1 MELIEKHDLRKIH
14 YLNSLT
20 FKQYKDYCSF
30 GKNDEERKIKFNLLK
45 EFCKTNIKTRGETK
59 RIYSYSLQ
67 TPLET
72 GGRLYCGNS
81 IQGLKKVFRGVLMS
95 HTTDIDMKNAHPV
108 LLSYICKK
116 HNIRCPELDHYISHR
131 DEILSEFQNKEVGKT
146 AFLKAVND
154 DKHNTRITNTFFK
167 KFDKEMKEIQHK
179 IVNFDCYNDI
189 KSSVPDNKKCNWN
202 GSAINRILCMYENK
216 VLQSAISS
224 LNSRGIEICSLMFD
238 GVMPYGNY
246 YEDIE
251 LLQFITEK
259 VETDFEGLNMVWAFK
274 PHDTTIQ
281 IPDDFVIPVEKKEEI
296 LGVKSDMEA
305 TEVVY
310 KLYPHWVYCL
320 GVLYVYDKQ
329 SGMWV
334 DDKTSYYSVIK
345 KFEKELTL
353 LILTKDGWNPSS
365 KSYGNTLSL
374 MEKIPVLIKTLCSN
388 DNWLKQQQYSSL
400 GKLLF
405 NNGYFDMK
413 EGHFYTKEEI
423 NPSIVFFGKIHHNFT
438 EFDKEE
444 MSYMDDLE
452 KRLFFNVLGEDVGTY
467 FMIMLARGL
476 AGDMMKN
483 IMFCLGDTD
492 CGKSTLTT
500 AITLSC
506 GDYVGSFNAENLAYR
521 NTSNDEAQIM
531 RWAMLLRYKRFIF
544 SNEMKSTSEING
556 NMIKKIA
563 SGGDN
568 LIGRNHG
575 KAEEEFITHFL
586 PICFANDL
594 PRIKPYDT
602 AVDNR
607 VRVVSYKKKFVDE
620 PTNENELVKDYNLA
634 NEMKTSRFQRV
645 FVGMLIRRY
654 VWAKQNNYDVLPEEV
669 KNAKK
674 EWIETTCNYIEKFL
688 ESYEITD
695 NEENYTRS
703 RNIEDWIKDN
713 KLGITMTKFGIELKK
728 YIDMKKCENVLNKYK
743 KLEGKSVMCWFGIKE
758 RVD

>member
-20 FKQYKDYCSF
+20 FKQYKDYCPS
-30 GKNDEERKIKFNLLK
+30 GKNDEERKIQFNILK

-116 HNIRCPELDHYISHR
+116 HNIRCPELDYYISHR
-131 DEILSEFQNKEVGKT
+131 DEILSEFENKEVGKT

-154 DKHNTRITNTFFK
+154 NKHNTRITNTFFK
-167 KFDKEMKEIQHK
+167 KFDKEMKEIQQK
-179 IVNFDCYNDI
+179 VVELECYKDV
-189 KSSVPDNKKCNWN
+189 KSSIPESRKYNWD
-202 GSAINRILCMYENK
+202 GSTINRILCMYENK
-216 VLQSAISS
+216 VLQSAISA

-246 YEDIE
+246 YEDDTLI
-251 LLQFITEK
+251 QSISEK
-259 VETDFEGLNMVWAFK
+259 VETDFEGLNMVWTYK

-281 IPDDFVIPVEKKEEI
+281 IPDDFEIPVEKVESM
-296 LGVKSDMEA
+296 GVKSDMEA

-320 GVLYVYDKQ
+320 GILYVYDKE

-345 KFEKELTL
+345 KFEKELVLLTL
-353 LILTKDGWNPSS
+353 TSDGWNPSS
-365 KSYGNTLSL
+365 KSYGSTLSL
-374 MEKIPVLIKTLCSN
+374 MERIPVLIKTLCSN

-413 EGHFYTKEEI
+413 KGHFYTKEEI
-423 NPSIVFFGKIHHNFT
+423 NPSIVFFGKIHHHFT
-438 EFDKEE
+438 EFDEEE
-444 MSYMDDLE
+444 MNYMDDLE
-452 KRLFFNVLGEDVGTY
+452 QRLFFNVLGEDVGEY

-483 IMFCLGDTD
+483 IMFCLGDTN

-521 NTSNDEAQIM
+521 NSSNDEAQIM

-575 KAEEEFITHFL
+575 KSEEDFITHFL

-594 PRIKPYDT
+594 PRIKPYDP

-607 VRVVSYKKKFVDE
+607 VRVISYKKKFVDE
-620 PTNENELVKDYNLA
+620 PTNETELVKDYHLV

-654 VWAKQNNYDVLPEEV
+654 VWANQNNYDVLPEEV

-674 EWIETTCNYIEKFL
+674 EWIETTCDYIEKFL

-695 NEENYTRS
+695 DEKNYTRS
-703 RNIEDWIKDN
+703 KNIEDWIKDN

-728 YIDMKKCENVLNKYK
+728 YVNMKKYENVMNKCK

>member
-1 MELIEKHDLRKIH
+1 MELVEKHDLRKIH

-20 FKQYKDYCSF
+20 FKQYKDYCPS
-30 GKNDEERKIKFNLLK
+30 GKNDEERRIQFNILK

-81 IQGLKKVFRGVLMS
+81 IQGLKKVFRGVLMT

-116 HNIRCPELDHYISHR
+116 HNIRCPELDYYVSHR
-131 DEILSEFQNKEVGKT
+131 DEILSEFENKEVGKT

-154 DKHNTRITNTFFK
+154 DKHNTRITNPFFK
-167 KFDKEMKEIQHK
+167 KFDKEMKEIQK
-179 IVNFDCYNDI
+179 KVVELECYKGI
-189 KSSVPDNKKCNWN
+189 QSSVPEGRKYNWD
-202 GSAINRILCMYENK
+202 GSTINRILCMYENK
-216 VLQSAISS
+216 VLQSAISA

-246 YEDIE
+246 YEEDTLI
-251 LLQFITEK
+251 QSITEK
-259 VETDFEGLNMVWAFK
+259 VETDFEGLGMVWAYK

-281 IPDDFVIPVEKKEEI
+281 IPDDFEIPETVEI

-310 KLYPHWVYCL
+310 QLYPHWVYCL
-320 GVLYVYDKQ
+320 GILYVYDKE
-329 SGMWV
+329 SCMWV

-353 LILTKDGWNPSS
+353 LVLTKDGWTPSS
-365 KSYGNTLSL
+365 KSYGNTLPL
-374 MEKIPVLIKTLCSN
+374 MERIPVLIKTLCSN
-388 DNWLKQQQYSSL
+388 HNWLKQQQYSSL

-423 NPSIVFFGKIHHNFT
+423 NPSIVFFGKIHHHFK
-438 EFDKEE
+438 EFDEEE
-444 MSYMDDLE
+444 MKYMDDLE
-452 KRLFFNVLGEDVGTY
+452 QRLFFNVLGEDVGEY
-467 FMIMLARGL
+467 FMIMLAKGL

-483 IMFCLGDTD
+483 IMFCLGDTN

-563 SGGDN
+563 SGGDT

-575 KAEEEFITHFL
+575 KAEEDFITHFL

-594 PRIKPYDT
+594 PRIKPYDS

-607 VRVVSYKKKFVDE
+607 VRVISYNKKFVDE
-620 PTNENELVKDYNLA
+620 PTNETELVKDYDLV
-634 NEMKTSRFQRV
+634 NEMQTSRFQRV

-654 VWAKQNNYDVLPEEV
+654 VWAKQNDYDVLPEEV

-674 EWIETTCNYIEKFL
+674 EWIETTCNYIETFL
-688 ESYEITD
+688 ESYEITND
-695 NEENYTRS
+695 EENFTKS
-703 RNIEDWIKDN
+703 KSIEDWVKDN

-728 YIDMKKCENVLNKYK
+728 YVDMKKYKNVMNKYK
-743 KLEGKSVMCWFGIKE
+743 KVGGKSVMCWFGIKE
-758 RVD
+758 RLD

>member
-1 MELIEKHDLRKIH
+1 MEFIEKHDLKKIN

-20 FKQYKDYCSF
+20 FKQFKEYCSS
-30 GKNDEERKIKFNLLK
+30 GKNDEERKIMYNTLK
-45 EFCKTNIKTRGETK
+45 EFCKTNIKTKGQTK

-67 TPLET
+67 TPQES

-81 IQGLKKVFRGVLMS
+81 IQGIKSVFRGFLMTG
-95 HTTDIDMKNAHPV
+95 TTDIDMKNAHPV
-108 LLSYICKK
+108 ILSYICSK
-116 HNIRCPELDHYISHR
+116 HNIRCPQLNNYIENR
-131 DEILSEFQNKEVGKT
+131 DEILSEFSDKDKGKI

-154 DKHNTRITNTFFK
+154 DRHNTRITNKTFK
-167 KFDKEMKEIQHK
+167 AFDKEMKEIQEK
-179 IVNFDCYNDI
+179 LVNMDCYRDI
-189 KSSVPDNKKCNWN
+189 KNSVPDQKKYNWN

-216 VLQSAISS
+216 ILQSAISA
-224 LNSRGIEICSLMFD
+224 LNKRGIEICALMFD
-238 GVMPYGNY
+238 GVMPYGNL
-246 YEDIE
+246 YEDKE
-251 LLQFITEK
+251 LLNYITEQ
-259 VETDFEGLNMVWAFK
+259 VNSDFEGLNMVWAYK
-274 PHDTTIQ
+274 PHDDTIQ
-281 IPDDFVIPVEKKEEI
+281 LPEDFEIFEETPEI
-296 LGVKSDMEA
+296 VGVKSDMEA

-320 GVLYVYDKQ
+320 GSLYVFDED

-334 DDKTSYYSVIK
+334 DDKTSYYNIIRK
-345 KFEKELTL
+345 YDNELTL
-353 LILTKDGWNPSS
+353 LTETKDGWRRST

-374 MEKIPVLIKTLCSN
+374 MEKIPVLIRTLCGN
-388 DNWLKQQQYSSL
+388 DNWLKQKQYSSL

-405 NNGYFDMK
+405 NNGYFDLK
-413 EGHFYTKEEI
+413 EGHFYSKTDKAFDP
-423 NPSIVFFGKIHHNFT
+423 NIVFFGKIHHDFSVFKSD
-438 EFDKEE
+438 EVE
-444 MSYMDDLE
+444 YMDDLE
-452 KRLFFNVLGEDVGTY
+452 QRLFFNVLGEDVGIY
-467 FMIMLARGL
+467 FAVMIARGL

-506 GDYVGSFNAENLAYR
+506 GDYAGSFNAENLAYR

-531 RWAMLLRYKRFIF
+531 RWAMLLRHKRLIF
-544 SNEMKSTSEING
+544 SNEMKSTSELNG
-556 NMIKKIA
+556 NMIKKIS

-607 VRVVSYKKKFVDE
+607 TRVISYKKKFVDE
-620 PTNENELVKDYNLA
+620 PENEDELKKDYNLA
-634 NEMKTSRFQRV
+634 DEMKTLKFQRC
-645 FVGMLIRRY
+645 FVGLLIRRY
-654 VWAKQNNYDVLPEEV
+654 VWSVQQEYDEIPEEV
-669 KNAKK
+669 KNGKK

-688 ESYEITD
+688 ENFEITN
-695 NEENYTRS
+695 NESDFVRS
-703 RNIEDWIKDN
+703 KDIEEWIKES

-728 YIDMKKCENVLNKYK
+728 YIEVKKYDKIVNKYK
-743 KLEGKSVMCWFGIKE
+743 KLDGKSVMCWFGIK
-758 RVD
+758 

>member
-1 MELIEKHDLRKIH
+1 MELIEEHDLTKIN

-20 FKQYKDYCSF
+20 FKEFKNYCSS
-30 GKNDEERKIKFNLLK
+30 GKNDEERKILFNTLK
-45 EFCKTNIKTRGETK
+45 EFCKTNIKTRGQTK

-67 TPLET
+67 TPQGS

-81 IQGLKKVFRGVLMS
+81 IQGLKSVFRGFLMT

-108 LLSYICKK
+108 ILSYICSL
-116 HNIRCPELDHYISHR
+116 HNIRCPQLNNYIENR
-131 DEILSEFQNKEVGKT
+131 DEILSEFSDKDKGKI

-154 DKHNTRITNTFFK
+154 DKHDTRISNKTFK
-167 KFDKEMKEIQHK
+167 AFDKEMKEIQSK
-179 IVNFDCYNDI
+179 IVNLECYKEI
-189 KSSVPDNKKCNWN
+189 KDSVPDHKKYNWN

-216 VLQSAISS
+216 ILQSAISAI
-224 LNSRGIEICSLMFD
+224 NQKGYKICALMFD
-238 GVMPYGNY
+238 GVMPYGDFYGN
-246 YEDIE
+246 EE
-251 LLQFITEK
+251 FLAHITGHVNKE
-259 VETDFEGLNMVWAFK
+259 FEGLNMVWAYK
-274 PHDTTIQ
+274 PHDTTIKL
-281 IPDDFVIPVEKKEEI
+281 PDDFEIPEEKQEI
-296 LGVKSDMEA
+296 IGVKSDMEA

-320 GVLYVYDKQ
+320 GSLYVFNED

-334 DDKTSYYSVIK
+334 DDKTSYYNIIK
-345 KFEKELTL
+345 KYENELTL
-353 LILTKDGWNPSS
+353 LTQTQDGWKRSS

-374 MEKIPVLIKTLCSN
+374 MEKIPVLIKTLCGN
-388 DNWLKQQQYSSL
+388 DNWLKQKQYSSL

-405 NNGYFDMK
+405 NNGYFDLK
-413 EGHFYTKEEI
+413 EQQFYSKTDRAFDP
-423 NPSIVFFGKIHHNFT
+423 NIVFFGKIHHDFSIFNGD
-438 EFDKEE
+438 EVD
-444 MSYMDDLE
+444 YINDLE
-452 KRLFFNVLGEDVGTY
+452 QRLFFNVLGTDVGIY
-467 FMIMLARGL
+467 FAVMIAKGL

-531 RWAMLLRYKRFIF
+531 RWAMLLRYKRLIF
-544 SNEMKSTSEING
+544 SNEMKSTSELNG
-556 NMIKKIA
+556 NMIKKIS

-607 VRVVSYKKKFVDE
+607 TRVISYKKKFVDE
-620 PTNENELVKDYNLA
+620 PENEGELKKDYNLTE
-634 NEMKTSRFQRV
+634 EMKTLRFQRC
-645 FVGMLIRRY
+645 FVGLLIRRY
-654 VWAKQNNYDVLPEEV
+654 IWSVQQEYTEIPEAV
-669 KNAKK
+669 KNGKK

-688 ESYEITD
+688 ENFEITNSED
-695 NEENYTRS
+695 DFVRSKDIEE
-703 RNIEDWIKDN
+703 WIKES

-728 YIDMKKCENVLNKYK
+728 HIEMKKYDKIINKYK
-743 KLEGKSVMCWFGIKE
+743 KIEGKSVMCWFGIK
-758 RVD
+758 